1 MSRVRCAIYTRK
13 SSEEGLEQDFN
24 SLDAQFEACAAYV
37 KSQASGGWLLS
48 KERYDDGG
56 ISGGTLERPGLTR
69 LLKDIGAGRIDIV
82 VVYKVDRLTR
92 SLLDFA
98 RLVEAFDKA
107 GTSFVSITQSFNTTT
122 SMGRLTLNMLLSFAQ
137 FEREVTAERIRDKI
151 AQSKARGM
159 WMGGNPPIGYR
170 PDGRSLAIVEQDAAI
185 VRHVFE
191 RYLQLGNVRLLQL
204 DLIASGVVKPNR
216 LTAAGRP
223 FGGTVFN
230 RSELYNMLGNRIY
243 LGEIVHREKVWPGLH
258 RPIISRET
266 FDTAQQLV
274 ARHVKGERSPPD
286 AHQRSLLAGLV
297 VDESGEPLL
306 ATHAS
311 KAAAGGRRRYRYYVT
326 KGLLQGTGHGMRIPA
341 LELERLVVARLA
353 EMLADPLTTLDD
365 QTPVGAMSQHAF
377 RRGQRLAADLRGARV
392 GQQRD
397 LVRRLVAKV
406 VIGEDKLIIKV
417 DWAALREL
425 LGIPV
430 HVTDE
435 DILVLETRARLARSG
450 RALRMVQ
457 HDGRL
462 VQPSVDFSLVRL
474 IVKARSW
481 WQRLQQERGLTV
493 SGIAAS
499 ENVTKSYVTRVLR
512 LAFLCPEVVKSI
524 IAGKQPAWMD
534 SGVLCTSGSI
544 ALDWEQQ
551 KRVLLMGRPS

>member
-24 SLDAQFEACAAYV
+24 SLDAQFEACVAYI
-37 KSQASGGWLLS
+37 KSQASEGWLLT
-48 KERYDDGG
+48 KEHYDDGG
-56 ISGGTLERPGLTR
+56 ISGGTLERPGLNR
-69 LLKDIGAGRIDIV
+69 LLADIRSGRIDIV

-98 RLVEAFDKA
+98 KLVETFDKA

-159 WMGGNPPIGYR
+159 WMGGNPPIGYQ
-170 PDGRSLAIVEQDAAI
+170 PNGRSLAIVEQDAAI

-191 RYLQLGNVRLLQL
+191 QYLKLSNVRLLQQ
-204 DLIASGVVKPNR
+204 DLIANGVVKPNR

-223 FGGTVFN
+223 FGGAAFN

-243 LGEIVHREKVWPGLH
+243 VGDIVHRDKVWPGLH
-258 RPIISRET
+258 PPIISRET
-266 FDTAQQLV
+266 FEAAQQLI

-297 VDESGEPLL
+297 ADERGEPLL

-311 KAAAGGRRRYRYYVT
+311 KAAAGGKRRYRYYVT
-326 KGLLQGTGHGMRIPA
+326 KALLQGTGRGMRIPA
-341 LELERLVVARLA
+341 LDLEHLVMARLA
-353 EMLADPLTTLDD
+353 EMLADPLNALSH
-365 QTPVGAMSQHAF
+365 QTATDAMPEHSFQ
-377 RRGQRLAADLRGARV
+377 RGQRVAADLGAARV
-392 GQQRD
+392 SQQRD
-397 LVRRLVAKV
+397 LVRRLVAGV
-406 VIGEDKLIIKV
+406 VIGADRIVIKV
-417 DWAALREL
+417 AAAVLCEL
-425 LGIPV
+425 LCIPS
-430 HVTDE
+430 HATDE
-435 DILVLETRARLARSG
+435 EFLVLETRARLARSG

-462 VQPSVDFSLVRL
+462 VKPSVDLTLIRL

-481 WQRLQQERGLTV
+481 WQRLQLERGLTV

-499 ENVTKSYVTRVLR
+499 ENVTQSYVTRVLR
-512 LAFLCPEVVKSI
+512 LGFLSPEVVKSI

-534 SGVLCTSGSI
+534 SGALTRDNIV
-544 ALDWEQQ
+544 LDWEQQ
-551 KRVLLMGRPS
+551 KRVLLIGQAS